1 MWHFSKVGLLRQFL
15 EWLESGEETEA
26 GLLEICLGRIREAD
40 SEIQAWVR
48 VSPQPRCADGPLRG
62 VPFGVKDIFDTEGL
76 PTEFG
81 SPLYAGR
88 QPETDAALVRAFK
101 QRGAVL
107 VGKTHTTAFA
117 YFDPAP
123 TRNPRDTAR
132 TPGGSS
138 SGSAAAVA
146 AGMVPLALGTQTQ
159 GSVLRPASYCGVACF
174 KPTYGI
180 LPLQGALAFAPT
192 LDTAGLF
199 TQTADDMLLVGKALG
214 WDCSDAAPLS
224 LGVPPLPTETMPEME
239 GRFCAAVAKLRAEG
253 FRVQAM
259 ELPPS
264 FRELLPAA
272 RLINDY
278 EGARTH
284 QERWKKYGGLIGR
297 RLADLVKRGLA
308 IRAEE
313 YVAALDT
320 LERARRQIAGRFEE
334 TPVILFPA
342 ATGPAPR
349 GLDSTGDPC
358 MNTPWTALGG
368 PAISIPMPGPGLPLG
383 LQLTAARNRDGFLLA
398 AAAMLERSLN
408 RPLKGCEHR

>member
-1 MWHFSKVGLLRQFL
+1 MLRPPD
-15 EWLESGEETEA
+15 GID
-26 GLLEICLGRIREAD
+26 GCLRRIAERDAD
-40 SEIQAWVR
+40 VRAWVE
-48 VSPQPRCADGPLRG
+48 VAPQPPLAQGRLSG
-62 VPFGVKDIFDTEGL
+62 VPFAAKDIFETAGLATEY
-76 PTEFG
+76 G

-88 QPETDAALVRAFK
+88 RGSIDAAIVTELR
-101 QRGAVL
+101 REGAIL

-123 TRNPRDTAR
+123 TRNPRDSAH

-159 GSVLRPASYCGVACF
+159 GSVLRPASYCGVAGC

-180 LPLQGALAFAPT
+180 LPLQGVLAFAPT

-199 TQTADDMLLVGKALG
+199 TQTADDMLLAGKALG
-214 WDCSDAAPLS
+214 WDCSEAAPLT
-224 LGVPPLPTETMPEME
+224 LGVPPLPAGAMPEME
-239 GRFCAAVAKLRAEG
+239 RGFCGAVAKLRSEG
-253 FRVQAM
+253 FRVEPI
-259 ELPPS
+259 ELPEN
-264 FRELLPAA
+264 FTELLPAA

-284 QERWKKYGGLIGR
+284 QERWKTYGSLIGQK
-297 RLADLVKRGLA
+297 LADLVKRGLA
-308 IRAEE
+308 IGAEQ
-313 YVAALDT
+313 YAAALDT
-320 LERARRQIAGRFEE
+320 LERARQQMAKQFEE

-349 GLDSTGDPC
+349 GLDSTGDPR
-358 MNTPWTALGG
+358 MNSPWTALGG
-368 PAISIPMPGPGLPLG
+368 PAISIPIPGPGLPLG

-398 AAAMLERSLN
+398 AAAKLEETLN
-408 RPLKGCEHR
+408 RPPAALVHR

>member
-48 VSPQPRCADGPLRG
+48 VSPQPRCTDGPLRG

-159 GSVLRPASYCGVACF
+159 GSVLRPASYCGVAGF

-180 LPLQGALAFAPT
+180 LPLQGVLAFAPT

-199 TQTADDMLLVGKALG
+199 TQTADDMLLAGKALG
-214 WDCSDAAPLS
+214 WDCSEAAPLT
-224 LGVPPLPTETMPEME
+224 LGVPPLPAGAMPEME
-239 GRFCAAVAKLRAEG
+239 RGFCGAVAKLRSEG
-253 FRVQAM
+253 FRVEPI
-259 ELPPS
+259 ELPES
-264 FRELLPAA
+264 FTELLPAA

-284 QERWKKYGGLIGR
+284 QERWKTYGSLIGQK
-297 RLADLVKRGLA
+297 LADLVKRGLA
-308 IRAEE
+308 IGAEQ
-313 YVAALDT
+313 YAAALDT
-320 LERARRQIAGRFEE
+320 LERARQQMAKQFEE

-349 GLDSTGDPC
+349 GLDSTGDPR
-358 MNTPWTALGG
+358 MNSPWTALGG
-368 PAISIPMPGPGLPLG
+368 PAISIPIPGPGLPLG

-398 AAAMLERSLN
+398 AAAKLEETLN